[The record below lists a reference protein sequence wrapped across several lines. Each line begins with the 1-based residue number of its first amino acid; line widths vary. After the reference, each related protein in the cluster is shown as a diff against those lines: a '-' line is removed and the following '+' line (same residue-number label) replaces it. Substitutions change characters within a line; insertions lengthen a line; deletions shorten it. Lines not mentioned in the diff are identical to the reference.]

1 MCFVSENGDKD
12 LFSKKITLNN
22 KDCENEI
29 KTEMSNCVFIFII
42 SFIVENSEC
51 DIDDGKHEETVIKVE
66 NFLEIEPC
74 LSAFLY

>member
-1 MCFVSENGDKD
+1 
-12 LFSKKITLNN
+12 
-22 KDCENEI
+22 
-29 KTEMSNCVFIFII
+29 MSNSVFIFVI
-42 SFIVENSEC
+42 SLIVKNSKS

>member
-1 MCFVSENGDKD
+1 MVTKTC
-12 LFSKKITLNN
+12 LAKKITLNN

-51 DIDDGKHEETVIKVE
+51 DIYDGKYEETVIKVKY
-66 NFLEIEPC
+66 FLEIEPC

>member
-12 LFSKKITLNN
+12 LFSKKFTLNN

-51 DIDDGKHEETVIKVE
+51 DIYDGKYEETVIKVE
-66 NFLEIEPC
+66 NFLEIKPC